1 MLVVLQLN
9 RQKADMDELQRQH
22 AVELR
27 EARSREEGLR
37 QECKA
42 LAEAGLSIRKVG
54 DQRFESAVAA
64 MKVRSTCL

>member
-1 MLVVLQLN
+1 MQLK

-22 AVELR
+22 TAEMR
-27 EARSREEGLR
+27 EARAREEGLR

-54 DQRFESAVAA
+54 DQRFETAVAA
-64 MKVRSTCL
+64 MKVRWTAAPTW